1 MIDAVRFAESIAP
14 DVMGVY
20 IELEPGAAK
29 NVQEIWKRWFPDI
42 PLVVL
47 PSPYRSIVDPLLRF
61 LDETDRQHNDGQMAV
76 VVLPEFVPARW
87 WHALL
92 HNQTS
97 YLIKNALLY
106 SRREKGY
113 QRVIIDVP
121 YHLKR

>member
-1 MIDAVRFAESIAP
+1 MIDAVLFAQSISRQ
-14 DVMGVY
+14 VTGVY
-20 IELEPGAAK
+20 IELEPGASK
-29 NVQEIWKRWFPDI
+29 NVQEMWKRWFPDI

-47 PSPYRSIVDPLLRF
+47 PSPYRSIIEPLLQY
-61 LDETDRQHNDGQMAV
+61 LDETDRQNNDGQMAMI
-76 VVLPEFVPARW
+76 VLPEFVPARW

-97 YLIKNALLY
+97 WMIKNALLY
-106 SRREKGY
+106 NRREKGY